1 MVDADPPP
9 APHPPGKGRRLGEAR
24 RGKARGG
31 AAPLNAASKG
41 EEQQQGGGER
51 RKLLQGVQLAHSPPH
66 AGWAPAPP
74 LSNWG
79 VRGEA
84 GGFPGLLA
92 KWGGWNKGPEG
103 DNPLDPWDRGRL
115 YDGRAKVLWAHWVPI
130 AER

>member
-1 MVDADPPP
+1 LVDADPPP
-9 APHPPGKGRRLGEAR
+9 TPHPPGKGRRLGEAWP
-24 RGKARGG
+24 GG

-103 DNPLDPWDRGRL
+103 DNPHDPWDRGRL
-115 YDGRAKVLWAHWVPI
+115 YDGRPKVLWPHWVPI

>member
-1 MVDADPPP
+1 MVDANPPP
-9 APHPPGKGRRLGEAR
+9 APHPPGKGRRLGEAWP
-24 RGKARGG
+24 GG
-31 AAPLNAASKG
+31 AAPLDAALKG

-51 RKLLQGVQLAHSPPH
+51 RKLLQGAPLAHSPPH

-103 DNPLDPWDRGRL
+103 DNPHDPWDRGRL
-115 YDGRAKVLWAHWVPI
+115 SDGRPKVLWPHWVPI

>member
-1 MVDADPPP
+1 M
-9 APHPPGKGRRLGEAR
+9 
-24 RGKARGG
+24 
-31 AAPLNAASKG
+31 
-41 EEQQQGGGER
+41 
-51 RKLLQGVQLAHSPPH
+51 QLAHSPPH

-74 LSNWG
+74 LSTWG